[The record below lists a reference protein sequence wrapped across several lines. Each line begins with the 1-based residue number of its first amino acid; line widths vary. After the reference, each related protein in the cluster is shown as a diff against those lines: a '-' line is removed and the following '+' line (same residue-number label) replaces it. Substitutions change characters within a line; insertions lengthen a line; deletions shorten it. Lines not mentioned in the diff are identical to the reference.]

1 MEYSV
6 RFKSSAMIKSLTTM
20 VESKRLSVQLR
31 PPHFKQEARRTE
43 KIMRLPIK
51 LIEKLN
57 NLTNCEMNMYLWLC
71 ENQND
76 NGAVSGIR
84 PSDFIGM
91 MSKQS
96 FYNALNGLNDKGLI
110 RLGLRKKRHEYKI
123 SLNEVTIVGD
133 EWKEGYINLNKKLFQ
148 CEDFRKL
155 KSREKYLMLLF
166 YVKTS
171 VAVTPSGTKAVHS
184 IEKDTFYEKYSKLL
198 NRSKRRIMEY
208 MHSLKKFFNINI
220 KLRKRTGKHQEET
233 VKEYKIGR
241 NRNTYSLDVKEDKN
255 GRVKH
260 RRQHVMAMVRKYNL
274 KGVTEEFINDVI
286 GLYKNHIK
294 NYTEA
299 RIDRAMEWAIRTHSK
314 ENNITAS
321 AARINQ
327 LLKQR
332 IEMYGIA

>member
-76 NGAVSGIR
+76 NGAVSGVR
-84 PSDFIGM
+84 PSDFLDI

-148 CEDFRKL
+148 CEDFKKL

-220 KLRKRTGKHQEET
+220 KLRKRTRKHQEET

-294 NYTEA
+294 NYTET

>member
-6 RFKSSAMIKSLTTM
+6 WFKSSAMIKSLTTM

-84 PSDFIGM
+84 PSDFLDI

-96 FYNALNGLNDKGLI
+96 FYNALKGLTDKGLI

-148 CEDFRKL
+148 CEDFKKL

-220 KLRKRTGKHQEET
+220 KLRKRTRKHQEET

>member
-1 MEYSV
+1 
-6 RFKSSAMIKSLTTM
+6 
-20 VESKRLSVQLR
+20 
-31 PPHFKQEARRTE
+31 
-43 KIMRLPIK
+43 MRLPIK

-76 NGAVSGIR
+76 NGAVSGVR
-84 PSDFIGM
+84 PSDFLDM

-148 CEDFRKL
+148 CEDFKKL

-220 KLRKRTGKHQEET
+220 KLRKRTRKHQEET

-260 RRQHVMAMVRKYNL
+260 RRQHDMAMVRKYNL
-274 KGVTEEFINDVI
+274 KGVTEEFIDDVI

>member
-1 MEYSV
+1 M

-84 PSDFIGM
+84 PSDFLDM

-96 FYNALNGLNDKGLI
+96 FYNALKGLTDKGLI

-148 CEDFRKL
+148 CEDFKKL

-184 IEKDTFYEKYSKLL
+184 MEKDTFYEKYSKLL

-220 KLRKRTGKHQEET
+220 KLRKRTRKHQEET

>member
-84 PSDFIGM
+84 PSDFLDI

-96 FYNALNGLNDKGLI
+96 FYNALKGLTDKGLI

-148 CEDFRKL
+148 CEDFKKL

-220 KLRKRTGKHQEET
+220 KLRKRTRKHQEET

-274 KGVTEEFINDVI
+274 KGDTEEFINDVI

>member
-1 MEYSV
+1 
-6 RFKSSAMIKSLTTM
+6 
-20 VESKRLSVQLR
+20 
-31 PPHFKQEARRTE
+31 
-43 KIMRLPIK
+43 MRLPIK

-84 PSDFIGM
+84 PSDFLDM

-96 FYNALNGLNDKGLI
+96 FYNSLKGLTDKGLI

-148 CEDFRKL
+148 CEDFKKL

-184 IEKDTFYEKYSKLL
+184 MEKDTFYEKYSKLL

-220 KLRKRTGKHQEET
+220 KLRKRTRKHQEET

>member
-1 MEYSV
+1 
-6 RFKSSAMIKSLTTM
+6 
-20 VESKRLSVQLR
+20 
-31 PPHFKQEARRTE
+31 
-43 KIMRLPIK
+43 MRLPIK

-76 NGAVSGIR
+76 NGAVSGVR
-84 PSDFIGM
+84 PSDFLDI

-148 CEDFRKL
+148 CEDFKKL

>member
-1 MEYSV
+1 
-6 RFKSSAMIKSLTTM
+6 
-20 VESKRLSVQLR
+20 
-31 PPHFKQEARRTE
+31 
-43 KIMRLPIK
+43 MRLPIK

-84 PSDFIGM
+84 PSDFLDI

-148 CEDFRKL
+148 CEDFKKL

-220 KLRKRTGKHQEET
+220 KLRKRTRKHQEET

>member
-1 MEYSV
+1 
-6 RFKSSAMIKSLTTM
+6 
-20 VESKRLSVQLR
+20 
-31 PPHFKQEARRTE
+31 
-43 KIMRLPIK
+43 MRLPIK

-76 NGAVSGIR
+76 NGAVSGVR
-84 PSDFIGM
+84 PSDFLDM

-148 CEDFRKL
+148 CEDFKKL

-220 KLRKRTGKHQEET
+220 KLRKRTRKHQEET

-332 IEMYGIA
+332 IDMYGIA

>member
-1 MEYSV
+1 
-6 RFKSSAMIKSLTTM
+6 M

-84 PSDFIGM
+84 PSDFLDM

-96 FYNALNGLNDKGLI
+96 FYNSLKGLTDKGLI

-148 CEDFRKL
+148 CEDFKKL

-184 IEKDTFYEKYSKLL
+184 MEKDTFYEKYSKLL

-220 KLRKRTGKHQEET
+220 KLRKRTRKHQEET

>member
-1 MEYSV
+1 
-6 RFKSSAMIKSLTTM
+6 
-20 VESKRLSVQLR
+20 
-31 PPHFKQEARRTE
+31 
-43 KIMRLPIK
+43 MRLPIK

-76 NGAVSGIR
+76 NGAVSGVR
-84 PSDFIGM
+84 PSDFLDI

-133 EWKEGYINLNKKLFQ
+133 EWKECYINLNKKLFQ
-148 CEDFRKL
+148 CEDFKKL

-220 KLRKRTGKHQEET
+220 KLRKRTRKHQEET

>member
-1 MEYSV
+1 
-6 RFKSSAMIKSLTTM
+6 
-20 VESKRLSVQLR
+20 
-31 PPHFKQEARRTE
+31 
-43 KIMRLPIK
+43 
-51 LIEKLN
+51 
-57 NLTNCEMNMYLWLC
+57 MYLWLC

-76 NGAVSGIR
+76 NGAVSGVR
-84 PSDFIGM
+84 PSDFLDI

-148 CEDFRKL
+148 CEDFKKL

-220 KLRKRTGKHQEET
+220 KLRKRTRKHQEET

-260 RRQHVMAMVRKYNL
+260 RRQHVMAMVSKYNL

>member
-1 MEYSV
+1 
-6 RFKSSAMIKSLTTM
+6 
-20 VESKRLSVQLR
+20 
-31 PPHFKQEARRTE
+31 
-43 KIMRLPIK
+43 MRLPIK

-84 PSDFIGM
+84 PSDFLDM

-96 FYNALNGLNDKGLI
+96 FYNALKGLTDKGLI

-148 CEDFRKL
+148 CEDFKKL

-220 KLRKRTGKHQEET
+220 KLRKRTRKHQEET

>member
-1 MEYSV
+1 
-6 RFKSSAMIKSLTTM
+6 
-20 VESKRLSVQLR
+20 
-31 PPHFKQEARRTE
+31 
-43 KIMRLPIK
+43 
-51 LIEKLN
+51 
-57 NLTNCEMNMYLWLC
+57 MYLWLC

-84 PSDFIGM
+84 PSDFLDM

-96 FYNALNGLNDKGLI
+96 FYNALKGLTDKGLI

-148 CEDFRKL
+148 CEDFKKL

-220 KLRKRTGKHQEET
+220 KLRKRTRKHQEET

>member
-76 NGAVSGIR
+76 NGAVSGIG
-84 PSDFIGM
+84 PSDFLDI

-96 FYNALNGLNDKGLI
+96 FYNALKGLTDKGLI

-148 CEDFRKL
+148 CEDFKKL

-220 KLRKRTGKHQEET
+220 KLRKRTRKHQEET

>member
-43 KIMRLPIK
+43 KNMRLPIK

-76 NGAVSGIR
+76 NGAVSGVR
-84 PSDFIGM
+84 PSDFLDM

-148 CEDFRKL
+148 CEDFKKL

-220 KLRKRTGKHQEET
+220 KLRKRTRKHQEET

>member
-1 MEYSV
+1 
-6 RFKSSAMIKSLTTM
+6 
-20 VESKRLSVQLR
+20 
-31 PPHFKQEARRTE
+31 
-43 KIMRLPIK
+43 MRLPIK

-76 NGAVSGIR
+76 NGAVSGVR
-84 PSDFIGM
+84 PSDFLDI

-133 EWKEGYINLNKKLFQ
+133 ERKEGYINLNKKLFQ
-148 CEDFRKL
+148 CEDFKKL

-220 KLRKRTGKHQEET
+220 KLRKRTRKHQEET

>member
-1 MEYSV
+1 
-6 RFKSSAMIKSLTTM
+6 M

-43 KIMRLPIK
+43 KNMRLPIK

-76 NGAVSGIR
+76 NGAVSGVR
-84 PSDFIGM
+84 PSDFLDI

-148 CEDFRKL
+148 CEDFKKL

-220 KLRKRTGKHQEET
+220 KLRKRTRKHQEET

>member
-43 KIMRLPIK
+43 KNMRLPIK

-76 NGAVSGIR
+76 NGAVSGVR
-84 PSDFIGM
+84 PSDFLDM

-148 CEDFRKL
+148 CEDFKKL

-220 KLRKRTGKHQEET
+220 KLRKRTRKHQEET

-260 RRQHVMAMVRKYNL
+260 RKQHVKAMVRKYNL

>member
-1 MEYSV
+1 
-6 RFKSSAMIKSLTTM
+6 
-20 VESKRLSVQLR
+20 
-31 PPHFKQEARRTE
+31 
-43 KIMRLPIK
+43 MRLPIK

-76 NGAVSGIR
+76 NGAVSGVR
-84 PSDFIGM
+84 PSDFLDI

-148 CEDFRKL
+148 CEDFKKL

-220 KLRKRTGKHQEET
+220 KLRKRTRKHQEET

-274 KGVTEEFINDVI
+274 KSVTEEFINDVI